1 MLSKLVK
8 ISSLDDLQNAK
19 RRHNGLWAIGTIFR
33 ATEEIMHLFK
43 TNFMLANNPSK
54 YAFIEELKCLVDI
67 NDKFL
72 ELEVSN
78 ITPANALELYDY
90 VDNLRANMIRSLTI
104 TVQGPNGEDLVG
116 FASSKNTTIE
126 LLPAIE
132 TLTNAYHELVEQS
145 RHNLLASISINTSL
159 DHSEFDQLR
168 KLCSKLQCMQDHEI
182 RANLTNDT
190 FEFLR
195 LAKHIDPAI
204 KNSLAFQ
211 NQGL

>member
-1 MLSKLVK
+1 MLNKLVK

-19 RRHNGLWAIGTIFR
+19 HRHNGLWAIGSIFR

-54 YAFIEELKCLVDI
+54 YAFIEELKCLVEL

-72 ELEVSN
+72 ELEVSD

-104 TVQGPNGEDLVG
+104 QVNGEDLVG

-145 RHNLLASISINTSL
+145 RHNLLASISIHPTA

-168 KLCSKLQCMQDHEI
+168 KLCIRLQCMQDHEI

-195 LAKHIDPAI
+195 LAKQIDPAI

>member
-1 MLSKLVK
+1 MLNKLVK

-19 RRHNGLWAIGTIFR
+19 HRHNGLWAIGSIFR
-33 ATEEIMHLFK
+33 ATEEVMHLFK

-54 YAFIEELKCLVDI
+54 YAFIEELRCLVDL

-72 ELEVSN
+72 ELEVSD

-104 TVQGPNGEDLVG
+104 QVNGEDLVG

-145 RHNLLASISINTSL
+145 RHNLLASISISPTL
-159 DHSEFDQLR
+159 DHSEYDQLR

>member
-1 MLSKLVK
+1 MLNKLAK
-8 ISSLDDLQNAK
+8 MSSLDDLQNAK
-19 RRHNGLWAIGTIFR
+19 HRHNGLWAIGSIFR

-54 YAFIEELKCLVDI
+54 YAFIEEVKCLVDL

-72 ELEVSN
+72 ELEVSD

-104 TVQGPNGEDLVG
+104 QVNGEDLVG

-145 RHNLLASISINTSL
+145 RHNLLASISINPSL

>member
-1 MLSKLVK
+1 MLNKLVK

-19 RRHNGLWAIGTIFR
+19 HRHNGLWAIGSIFR

-54 YAFIEELKCLVDI
+54 YAFIEELKCLVDL

-72 ELEVSN
+72 ELEVSD
-78 ITPANALELYDY
+78 ITPANALELFDY
-90 VDNLRANMIRSLTI
+90 VDNLRSNMIRSLTI
-104 TVQGPNGEDLVG
+104 QVNGEDLVG
-116 FASSKNTTIE
+116 FTSSKNTTIE

-145 RHNLLASISINTSL
+145 RHNLLASISINPSL

-182 RANLTNDT
+182 RANLTNNT

>member
-8 ISSLDDLQNAK
+8 MSSLDDLQNAK
-19 RRHNGLWAIGTIFR
+19 HRHNGLWAIGSIFR

-54 YAFIEELKCLVDI
+54 YAFIEELKCLVDL

-72 ELEVSN
+72 ELEVSD

-104 TVQGPNGEDLVG
+104 TVNGEDLVG
-116 FASSKNTTIE
+116 FTSSKNTTIE

-132 TLTNAYHELVEQS
+132 TLTNAYHELGEQS
-145 RHNLLASISINTSL
+145 RHNLLASISINPSL

-168 KLCSKLQCMQDHEI
+168 KLCSRLQCMQDHEI

>member
-1 MLSKLVK
+1 MLNKLVK

-19 RRHNGLWAIGTIFR
+19 HRHNGLWAIGSIFR
-33 ATEEIMHLFK
+33 ATEEVMHLFK

-54 YAFIEELKCLVDI
+54 YAFIEELRCLVDL

-72 ELEVSN
+72 ELEVSD

-104 TVQGPNGEDLVG
+104 TINGEDLVG
-116 FASSKNTTIE
+116 FASSKNTTVE

-145 RHNLLASISINTSL
+145 RHNLLASISINPSL

-182 RANLTNDT
+182 RANLTDNT

-195 LAKHIDPAI
+195 LAKQIDPAI

>member
-1 MLSKLVK
+1 MLNKLVK
-8 ISSLDDLQNAK
+8 MSSLDDLQNAK
-19 RRHNGLWAIGTIFR
+19 HRHNGLWAIGSIFR
-33 ATEEIMHLFK
+33 ATEEVMHLFK

-54 YAFIEELKCLVDI
+54 YAFIEELRCLVNL

-72 ELEVSN
+72 ELEVSD

-104 TVQGPNGEDLVG
+104 TVDGESLQG

-132 TLTNAYHELVEQS
+132 TLTNAYRELVDQS
-145 RHNLLASISINTSL
+145 RHNLLASISINPSL

-168 KLCSKLQCMQDHEI
+168 KLCSRLQCMQDHEI

-195 LAKHIDPAI
+195 LAKQIDPAI

>member
-1 MLSKLVK
+1 MLNKLVK

-19 RRHNGLWAIGTIFR
+19 HRHNGLWAIGSIFR
-33 ATEEIMHLFK
+33 ATEEVMHLFK

-54 YAFIEELKCLVDI
+54 YAFIEELKCLVDL

-72 ELEVSN
+72 ELEVSD

-90 VDNLRANMIRSLTI
+90 IDNLRANMIRSLTI
-104 TVQGPNGEDLVG
+104 QVNGEDLQG

-145 RHNLLASISINTSL
+145 RHNLLASISISPTL
-159 DHSEFDQLR
+159 DHSEYDQLR
-168 KLCSKLQCMQDHEI
+168 KLCSRLQCMQDHEI
-182 RANLTNDT
+182 RAGLTNNT

-195 LAKHIDPAI
+195 LAKQIDPAI

>member
-1 MLSKLVK
+1 MLNKLVK

-19 RRHNGLWAIGTIFR
+19 HRHNGLWAIGSIFR
-33 ATEEIMHLFK
+33 ATEEIMLLFK

-54 YAFIEELKCLVDI
+54 YAFIEELKCLVDL
-67 NDKFL
+67 NDKL
-72 ELEVSN
+72 LSLDISN
-78 ITPANALELYDY
+78 VTPANALELYDY
-90 VDNLRANMIRSLTI
+90 ADNLRAGMIKFLT
-104 TVQGPNGEDLVG
+104 VGESG
-116 FASSKNTTIE
+116 NFASSKNTTIE

-132 TLTNAYHELVEQS
+132 TLTNAYRELVEQS
-145 RHNLLASISINTSL
+145 RHNLLASISISPTL
-159 DHSEFDQLR
+159 DHSEYDQLR
-168 KLCSKLQCMQDHEI
+168 KLCSKPQCMQDHEI

-195 LAKHIDPAI
+195 LAKQIDPAI

>member
-1 MLSKLVK
+1 MLNKLVK
-8 ISSLDDLQNAK
+8 MSSLDDLQNAK
-19 RRHNGLWAIGTIFR
+19 HRHNGLWAIGSIFR

-43 TNFMLANNPSK
+43 TNFMLANNASK
-54 YAFIEELKCLVDI
+54 YAFIEELKCLIDL

-72 ELEVSN
+72 ELEVSD

-104 TVQGPNGEDLVG
+104 TVNGEDLVG

-132 TLTNAYHELVEQS
+132 TLTNAYYELVEQS
-145 RHNLLASISINTSL
+145 RHNLLASISINPSL

-182 RANLTNDT
+182 RANLTNNT

-195 LAKHIDPAI
+195 LAKQIDPAI

>member
-1 MLSKLVK
+1 MLNKLVK

-19 RRHNGLWAIGTIFR
+19 HRHNGLWAIGSIFR
-33 ATEEIMHLFK
+33 ATEEVMHLFK

-54 YAFIEELKCLVDI
+54 YAFNEELRCLVDL

-72 ELEVSN
+72 ELEVSD

-90 VDNLRANMIRSLTI
+90 VDNLRSNMIRSLTI
-104 TVQGPNGEDLVG
+104 TINGEDLAG

-145 RHNLLASISINTSL
+145 RHNLLASISISPTL
-159 DHSEFDQLR
+159 DHSEYDQLR

-182 RANLTNDT
+182 RAGLTNNT

-195 LAKHIDPAI
+195 LSKQIDPAI

>member
-1 MLSKLVK
+1 MLNKLVK
-8 ISSLDDLQNAK
+8 ISSLDDIQNAK
-19 RRHNGLWAIGTIFR
+19 HRHNGLWAIGAIFK
-33 ATEEIMHLFK
+33 ASKEIMSLFK
-43 TNFMLANNPSK
+43 TNFMLANNPTKFKFYS
-54 YAFIEELKCLVDI
+54 ELECLVEL

-72 ELEVSN
+72 SLDISD

-90 VDNLRANMIRSLTI
+90 ADNLRALMIRFLT
-104 TVQGPNGEDLVG
+104 VGESG
-116 FASSKNTTIE
+116 NFASSKNTTIE

-132 TLTNAYHELVEQS
+132 TLTNAYRELVDQS
-145 RHNLLASISINTSL
+145 RHNLLASISINPTA

-182 RANLTNDT
+182 QAGLTSNT

-195 LAKHIDPAI
+195 LVKQIDPTI
-204 KNSLAFQ
+204 KSSLAFQ

>member
-1 MLSKLVK
+1 MLNKLVK
-8 ISSLDDLQNAK
+8 MSSLDDLQNAK
-19 RRHNGLWAIGTIFR
+19 HRHNGLWAIGAIFK
-33 ATEEIMHLFK
+33 ATKEVMHLFK

-54 YAFIEELKCLVDI
+54 YAFIEELKCLVDL
-67 NDKFL
+67 NDKL
-72 ELEVSN
+72 LSLDISDV
-78 ITPANALELYDY
+78 TPANALELFDY
-90 VDNLRANMIRSLTI
+90 VDNLRSNMIRSLTI
-104 TVQGPNGEDLVG
+104 TINGEDLVG

-145 RHNLLASISINTSL
+145 RHNLLASISINPSL

-168 KLCSKLQCMQDHEI
+168 KLCSRLQCMQDHEI

-195 LAKHIDPAI
+195 LAKQIDPAI

>member
-1 MLSKLVK
+1 MLNKLVK

-19 RRHNGLWAIGTIFR
+19 HRHNGLWAIGSIFR

-54 YAFIEELKCLVDI
+54 YAFIEELRCLVDL

-72 ELEVSN
+72 ELEVSD

-104 TVQGPNGEDLVG
+104 QVNGEDLVG

-145 RHNLLASISINTSL
+145 RHNLLASISISPTL
-159 DHSEFDQLR
+159 DHSEYDQLR

-182 RANLTNDT
+182 RAGLTNNT

-195 LAKHIDPAI
+195 LAKQIDPAI

>member
-1 MLSKLVK
+1 MLNKLVK
-8 ISSLDDLQNAK
+8 ISSLDELQNAK
-19 RRHNGLWAIGTIFR
+19 HRHNGLWAIGSIFR

-43 TNFMLANNPSK
+43 TNFMLANNASK
-54 YAFIEELKCLVDI
+54 YAFIEELECLVDL

-72 ELEVSN
+72 ELEVSD

-104 TVQGPNGEDLVG
+104 TVNGEDLVG

-145 RHNLLASISINTSL
+145 RHNLLASISLQPSL

-195 LAKHIDPAI
+195 LAKQIDPAI

>member
-1 MLSKLVK
+1 MLNKLVK

-19 RRHNGLWAIGTIFR
+19 HRHNGLWAIGSIFR
-33 ATEEIMHLFK
+33 ATEEIMLLFK

-54 YAFIEELKCLVDI
+54 YAFIEELKCLVDL
-67 NDKFL
+67 NDKL
-72 ELEVSN
+72 LSLDISN
-78 ITPANALELYDY
+78 VTPANALELYDY
-90 VDNLRANMIRSLTI
+90 ADNLRAGMIRSLTI
-104 TVQGPNGEDLVG
+104 TVDGEYLQG

-132 TLTNAYHELVEQS
+132 TLTNAYRELVDQS
-145 RHNLLASISINTSL
+145 RHNLLASISINPTL

>member
-1 MLSKLVK
+1 MLNKLVK

-19 RRHNGLWAIGTIFR
+19 HRHNGLWAIGSIFR
-33 ATEEIMHLFK
+33 ATEEVMLLFK

-54 YAFIEELKCLVDI
+54 YAFIEELKCLVDL

-72 ELEVSN
+72 ELEVSD

-90 VDNLRANMIRSLTI
+90 IDNLRANMIRSLTI
-104 TVQGPNGEDLVG
+104 TVNGEDLVG

-145 RHNLLASISINTSL
+145 RHNLLASISISPTA

-195 LAKHIDPAI
+195 LAKQIDPAI

>member
-1 MLSKLVK
+1 MLNKLVK
-8 ISSLDDLQNAK
+8 MSSLDDLQNAK
-19 RRHNGLWAIGTIFR
+19 HRHNGLWAIGTIFK
-33 ATEEIMHLFK
+33 ATKEIMLLFK

-54 YAFIEELKCLVDI
+54 YAFIEELKCLVDL
-67 NDKFL
+67 NDKL
-72 ELEVSN
+72 LSLDISDV
-78 ITPANALELYDY
+78 TPANALELYDY
-90 VDNLRANMIRSLTI
+90 ADNIRAGMIRSLTI
-104 TVQGPNGEDLVG
+104 TVQGPDGESLQG

-132 TLTNAYHELVEQS
+132 TLTNAYRELVDQS
-145 RHNLLASISINTSL
+145 RHNLLASISINPTL

-168 KLCSKLQCMQDHEI
+168 KLCSRLQCMQDHEI

>member
-19 RRHNGLWAIGTIFR
+19 HRHNGLWAIGSIFR

-43 TNFMLANNPSK
+43 TNFMLANNSTK
-54 YAFIEELKCLVDI
+54 YKFYSELECLVDL
-67 NDKFL
+67 NDKL
-72 ELEVSN
+72 LSLDISD

-90 VDNLRANMIRSLTI
+90 ADNLRASMIRSLTI
-104 TVQGPNGEDLVG
+104 TVDGESLQG

-132 TLTNAYHELVEQS
+132 TLTNAYRELVDQS
-145 RHNLLASISINTSL
+145 RHNVLASISINPTA

-168 KLCSKLQCMQDHEI
+168 KLCSRLQCMQDHEI
-182 RANLTNDT
+182 QAGLTNNT

-195 LAKHIDPAI
+195 LVRQIDPTI
-204 KNSLAFQ
+204 KSSLAFQ

>member
-1 MLSKLVK
+1 MLNKLVK

-19 RRHNGLWAIGTIFR
+19 HRHNGLWAIGSIFR
-33 ATEEIMHLFK
+33 ATEEIMLLFK
-43 TNFMLANNPSK
+43 TNFMLANNASK
-54 YAFIEELKCLVDI
+54 YAFIEELRCLVDL

-72 ELEVSN
+72 ELEVSD
-78 ITPANALELYDY
+78 ITPANALELFDY
-90 VDNLRANMIRSLTI
+90 IDNLRANMIRSLTI
-104 TVQGPNGEDLVG
+104 QVNGEDLVG

-145 RHNLLASISINTSL
+145 RHNLLASISISPTL
-159 DHSEFDQLR
+159 DHSEYDQLR
-168 KLCSKLQCMQDHEI
+168 KLCSKLQCMQDHEV

-195 LAKHIDPAI
+195 LAKQIDPAI

>member
-1 MLSKLVK
+1 MLNKLVK

-19 RRHNGLWAIGTIFR
+19 HRHNGLWAIGSIFR
-33 ATEEIMHLFK
+33 ATEEVMHLFK

-54 YAFIEELKCLVDI
+54 YAFIEELRCLVDL

-72 ELEVSN
+72 ELEVSD

-90 VDNLRANMIRSLTI
+90 VDNLRSNMIRSLTI
-104 TVQGPNGEDLVG
+104 TINGEDLAG

-145 RHNLLASISINTSL
+145 RHNLLASISISPTL
-159 DHSEFDQLR
+159 DHSEYDQLR
-168 KLCSKLQCMQDHEI
+168 KLCSRLQCMQDHEI

-195 LAKHIDPAI
+195 LAKQIDPAI

>member
-1 MLSKLVK
+1 MLNKLVK

-19 RRHNGLWAIGTIFR
+19 HRHNGLWAIGSIFR
-33 ATEEIMHLFK
+33 ATEEVMHLFK

-54 YAFIEELKCLVDI
+54 YAFIEELKCLVDL

-72 ELEVSN
+72 ELEVSD

-90 VDNLRANMIRSLTI
+90 IDNLRANMIRSLTI
-104 TVQGPNGEDLVG
+104 QVNGEDLQG

-145 RHNLLASISINTSL
+145 RHNLLASISISPTL
-159 DHSEFDQLR
+159 DHSEYDQLR

-182 RANLTNDT
+182 RAGLTNNT

-195 LAKHIDPAI
+195 LAKQIDPAI

>member
-1 MLSKLVK
+1 MLNKLVK
-8 ISSLDDLQNAK
+8 FSSLDDLQNAK
-19 RRHNGLWAIGTIFR
+19 HRHNGLWAIGAIFK
-33 ATEEIMHLFK
+33 ATKEIMLLFK

-54 YAFIEELKCLVDI
+54 YAFIEELKCLVDL
-67 NDKFL
+67 NDKL
-72 ELEVSN
+72 LSLDISN
-78 ITPANALELYDY
+78 VTPANALELYDY
-90 VDNLRANMIRSLTI
+90 ADNLRAGMIRSLTI
-104 TVQGPNGEDLVG
+104 TVDGESLQG

-132 TLTNAYHELVEQS
+132 TLTNAYRELVDQS
-145 RHNLLASISINTSL
+145 RHNLLASISISRTA

-168 KLCSKLQCMQDHEI
+168 KLCSRLQYMQDHEI
-182 RANLTNDT
+182 GANLTNDT

-195 LAKHIDPAI
+195 LAKQIDPTI

>member
-1 MLSKLVK
+1 MLNKLVK

-19 RRHNGLWAIGTIFR
+19 HRHNGLWAIGSIFR
-33 ATEEIMHLFK
+33 AMEEVMHLFK

-54 YAFIEELKCLVDI
+54 YAFIEELRCLVNL

-72 ELEVSN
+72 ELEVSD

-90 VDNLRANMIRSLTI
+90 IDNLRANMIRSLTI
-104 TVQGPNGEDLVG
+104 QVNGEDLVG

-145 RHNLLASISINTSL
+145 RHNLLASISIHPTA

-168 KLCSKLQCMQDHEI
+168 KLCSRLQCMQDHEI

-195 LAKHIDPAI
+195 LAKQIDPAI